1 MGLVKHTD
9 LDIVQTSGV
18 SAGKDLKMKMK
29 DLEAGSDWR
38 QKLSVPHKHVPHK
51 HCQGRRLQ
59 D

>member
-18 SAGKDLKMKMK
+18 SAGKDLKMKTK
-29 DLEAGSDWR
+29 DLEAGRDWR
-38 QKLSVPHKHVPHK
+38 QKLSVPHK